1 MPRKK
6 KESPVVIRHQVQQW
20 EIECAQVAL
29 LGSEYEEA
37 VRIFFDLIDQK
48 FTLSTPKQKFGDRSL
63 AVDEETKIIRLAVPY
78 FQSLKRGDVL
88 LLARVPEGIRVTP
101 AAEEEVPVQRRE
113 PPRLCPPTDPG
124 KALDSQAL
132 QEQNLAERILLLQEE
147 VIRLQQE
154 VARLRESEY
163 KLKECRRTLK
173 SLLET
178 LDQ

>member
-6 KESPVVIRHQVQQW
+6 KESPGVIRHQVQQW

-29 LGSEYEEA
+29 LGREYEEA
-37 VRIFFDLIDQK
+37 ARIFSDLIDRK
-48 FTLSTPKQKFGDRSL
+48 FTLSTPKQEFGDRSL

-78 FQSLKRGDVL
+78 FQSLKRGDLL

-101 AAEEEVPVQRRE
+101 AGEKEAPLQKGE
-113 PPRLCPPTDPG
+113 PPRLSAPPASG
-124 KALDSQAL
+124 KVPEPQAQDL
-132 QEQNLAERILLLQEE
+132 SGRILLLQDE

-163 KLKECRRTLK
+163 KLKECRRMLK

-178 LDQ
+178 LEN

>member
-6 KESPVVIRHQVQQW
+6 KGSPGVIRHQVQQW
-20 EIECAQVAL
+20 EIECAKVAL
-29 LGSEYEEA
+29 VGREYEEA
-37 VRIFFDLIDQK
+37 ARIFSDLYDKK
-48 FTLSTPKQKFGDRSL
+48 FILSTPKQKFGDRSL

-88 LLARVPEGIRVTP
+88 ILARVPEGIRVTP
-101 AAEEEVPVQRRE
+101 AGEEEAPVQRKE
-113 PPRLCPPTDPG
+113 PPRLSPPPAPG
-124 KALDSQAL
+124 KAPEPQAQDL
-132 QEQNLAERILLLQEE
+132 SGRILLLQEE

-173 SLLET
+173 SLFET
-178 LDQ
+178 LES

>member
-6 KESPVVIRHQVQQW
+6 KGSPGVIRHQVQQW

-37 VRIFFDLIDQK
+37 ARIFSDLIDQK

-101 AAEEEVPVQRRE
+101 AGEEEAPVQRRE
-113 PPRLCPPTDPG
+113 PPRLSSPPAPC
-124 KALDSQAL
+124 KAPEPQG
-132 QEQNLAERILLLQEE
+132 QEPSGRVLLLQDE

-154 VARLRESEY
+154 VGRLRESDY
-163 KLKECRRTLK
+163 KLKECRRMLK